1 MLANRH
7 QSLVLLKKLNV
18 SPGKYH
24 TETCRSWRHMYW
36 STYGTQEI
44 KKKKIEGTGKKFIHM
59 EEHISIHTCKTNQ
72 KIRTLKSLLPQHLLV
87 TVTQELTSKKSG
99 YLMSSQSFTGYAK
112 ILDIAAATSSVALQ
126 SKRTLYRNYWSIFLE
141 HGMLS
146 FHYQHWHTDNFQDPS
161 SVVACYISTLINMLY
176 YFW

>member
-1 MLANRH
+1 MFLQENTILRPVEAEEDTCTE
-7 QSLVLLKKLNV
+7 VLMEHKKL
-18 SPGKYH
+18 
-24 TETCRSWRHMYW
+24 
-36 STYGTQEI
+36 

-126 SKRTLYRNYWSIFLE
+126 SKRTLYRNY
-141 HGMLS
+141 
-146 FHYQHWHTDNFQDPS
+146 
-161 SVVACYISTLINMLY
+161 
-176 YFW
+176 